1 MPFSANLRK
10 RCPNL
15 SLPKPALK
23 SLSPMDK
30 GLIGVGMVLTSTG
43 RLQGIGRILPE
54 GTKSSV
60 FGFLG
65 SGDFFGTIALAFEQV
80 YNPYI
85 PAVIVQVHHPCHRVA
100 IGCYKEAS

>member
-1 MPFSANLRK
+1 MVAQEKGSLEIPFSANLRK

-23 SLSPMDK
+23 SLSPMAK

-60 FGFLG
+60 LGFSG
-65 SGDFFGTIALAFEQV
+65 SGDFLVLLRWPLKRSTIPISQ
-80 YNPYI
+80 
-85 PAVIVQVHHPCHRVA
+85 Q
-100 IGCYKEAS
+100 S